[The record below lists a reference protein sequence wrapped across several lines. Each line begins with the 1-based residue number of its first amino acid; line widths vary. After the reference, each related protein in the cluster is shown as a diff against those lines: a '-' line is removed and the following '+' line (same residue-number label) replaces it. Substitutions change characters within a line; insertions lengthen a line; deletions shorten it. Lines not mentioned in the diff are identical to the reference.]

1 MHSGKLNWT
10 ELDRSFQ
17 FSWVQFSFPL
27 CIEPATSCD
36 DRRRPLTVKNR
47 RRPSTN
53 LRRPSPRRPSLI
65 VAARRRF
72 NAQREP
78 QLNWTVQLSSVSRFA
93 LGLWTKS
100 GLFSS
105 HQMCTSLLADWQLSL
120 TFDLLLWNVN
130 CLRCSRFEV
139 RMSFYAEVMAYFL
152 SENHA
157 ALRPR
162 PWPWCWP
169 WPYDV
174 RSGCTDVNECRTLKG
189 ICINGRC
196 RNTQGSFIC
205 LCQPGYYYNAER
217 LICDG

>member
-1 MHSGKLNWT
+1 MGGYLLTHRMTSLWRHVGFSQGFSQRHKTTFDSKLPFY
-10 ELDRSFQ
+10 L
-17 FSWVQFSFPL
+17 L
-27 CIEPATSCD
+27 
-36 DRRRPLTVKNR
+36 L
-47 RRPSTN
+47 
-53 LRRPSPRRPSLI
+53 PSLI

-72 NAQREP
+72 NAQRKP

-162 PWPWCWP
+162 PWPWC
-169 WPYDV
+169 
-174 RSGCTDVNECRTLKG
+174 
-189 ICINGRC
+189 
-196 RNTQGSFIC
+196 
-205 LCQPGYYYNAER
+205 
-217 LICDG
+217 